1 MADAESRFTALAES
15 LRASLQAGEDFSL
28 WYSAEESEFVRF
40 NRAQVRQAGHVI
52 QATGRLRLIRNDRSA
67 EIAITLSGDLDS
79 DRQHLAEGLVQLR
92 LVICQLPPDP
102 YLQVERSAWHRR
114 AVDDAN
120 LPDCTSV
127 LAEIDKAANGL
138 DLVGI
143 YAAGPLYRG
152 FANSFGALG
161 WHAAHCFNFDW
172 SLFHANHQAVKADY
186 AGARW
191 DAADFASRFSNAR
204 QQLEHLGKPVRH
216 LQPGDY
222 RAYLAPAALD
232 EVLGMLSWTGFS
244 ARALANKESPL
255 QRLQDGSASFSPL
268 LNLDEQVAGALAPA
282 FGPEGAPRCDVALV
296 RDGKLA
302 GQLVYPRSAREYGLE
317 ANCADA
323 NEATQSLVM
332 GPGTL
337 PVDKVLEQLDHGL
350 YIGNLWYLNWSDLP
364 AARMTGMTRFA
375 TFWVEDGQIQAPVD
389 TMRFDDSLFNLLGDQ
404 LEALTQER
412 QLRLSSSTY
421 GERQTWS
428 ALLPGAL
435 LGNLKL
441 TL

>member
-15 LRASLQAGEDFSL
+15 LGASLQAGEDFSL
-28 WYSAEESEFVRF
+28 WYSAEESEFIRF
-40 NRAQVRQAGHVI
+40 NKAQVRQAGHVT
-52 QATGRLRLIRNDRSA
+52 QAIGRVRLIRDDRSA
-67 EIAITLSGDLDS
+67 EIAVTLSGDLES
-79 DRQHLAEGLVQLR
+79 DRRHLAEGLVQLR
-92 LVICQLPPDP
+92 LVIGQLPPDP
-102 YLQVERSAWHRR
+102 YLQLERAAWHRR
-114 AVDDAN
+114 ATDETA
-120 LPDCTSV
+120 LPDCASV
-127 LAEIDKAANGL
+127 LAEIDAVANGL

-143 YAAGPLYRG
+143 YASGPLYRG
-152 FANSFGALG
+152 FANSFGAFG

-186 AGARW
+186 AGSHWEGAE
-191 DAADFASRFSNAR
+191 FASRFAHAR

-255 QRLQDGSASFSPL
+255 QRLQDGSARFSPL

-282 FGPEGAPRCDVALV
+282 FGPEGAPRSDVALI
-296 RDGKLA
+296 RNGKMP

-332 GPGTL
+332 GAGNL
-337 PVDKVLEQLDHGL
+337 PQDRVLERLGTGL

-389 TMRFDDSLFNLLGDQ
+389 TMRFDDSLFSLLGEQ
-404 LEALTQER
+404 LEDLTLER

-435 LGNLKL
+435 VNRLKL

>member
-15 LRASLQAGEDFSL
+15 LGSSLQAGEDFSL
-28 WYSAEESEFVRF
+28 WYSAEESEFIRF
-40 NRAQVRQAGHVI
+40 NRAQVRQAGHVN
-52 QATGRLRLIRNDRSA
+52 QATGRLKLIRDDRSA
-67 EIAITLSGDLDS
+67 EIAITLSGDLDT
-79 DRQHLAEGLVQLR
+79 DRQRLAEGLIQLR
-92 LVICQLPPDP
+92 LVIAQLPPDP
-102 YLQVERSAWHRR
+102 YLQLERSAWHRR
-114 AVDDAN
+114 STGEAT
-120 LPDCTSV
+120 LPDTNSV
-127 LAEIDKAANGL
+127 LAEINAAADGL

-172 SLFHANHQAVKADY
+172 SLFHPNHQAVKADY

-191 DAADFASRFSNAR
+191 DAAEFATRFTRAR

-222 RAYLAPAALD
+222 RAYLAPAAID
-232 EVLGMLSWTGFS
+232 EILGMLSWTGFS

-255 QRLQDGSASFSPL
+255 QRLQDGSAQFSPML
-268 LNLDEQVAGALAPA
+268 SLDEQVAGALGPA
-282 FGPEGAPRCDVALV
+282 FGPEGVPRSDVALV
-296 RDGKLA
+296 RNGRLT
-302 GQLVYPRSAREYGLE
+302 GQLVYPRSAREYGLD

-332 GPGTL
+332 GAGAMPQA
-337 PVDKVLEQLDHGL
+337 KVLERLGSGL
-350 YIGNLWYLNWSDLP
+350 YIGNLWYLNWSDVP

-375 TFWVEDGQIQAPVD
+375 TFWVEDGCIQAPVD
-389 TMRFDDSLFNLLGDQ
+389 TMRFDDSLYSLLGDQ
-404 LEALTQER
+404 LEDLTRER

-435 LGNLKL
+435 VGRLKL

>member
-28 WYSAEESEFVRF
+28 WYSAEESEFIRF
-40 NRAQVRQAGHVI
+40 NRAQVRQAGHVT
-52 QATGRLRLIRNDRSA
+52 QATGRLRLIRDDRSA
-67 EIAITLSGDLDS
+67 ETAVTLSGDLES
-79 DRQHLAEGLVQLR
+79 DRQRLAEGLVQLR

-114 AVDDAN
+114 AVDDAT

-127 LAEIDKAANGL
+127 LAEIDRQANGL

-186 AGARW
+186 AGSRW
-191 DAADFASRFSNAR
+191 DAAEFASRFTHAR

-282 FGPEGAPRCDVALV
+282 FGPEGAPRSDVALV

-302 GQLVYPRSAREYGLE
+302 GQLVYPRSAREYDLD

-337 PVDKVLEQLDHGL
+337 PADKVLEQLDHGL

-375 TFWVEDGQIQAPVD
+375 TFWVENGRIQAPVE
-389 TMRFDDSLFNLLGDQ
+389 TMRFDDSLFSFLGPH
-404 LEALTQER
+404 LEALTREPETILPAGTYDAR
-412 QLRLSSSTY
+412 QSGSRT
-421 GERQTWS
+421 
-428 ALLPGAL
+428 LPGAL
-435 LGNLKL
+435 VKRL
-441 TL
+441 TLTL

>member
-15 LRASLQAGEDFSL
+15 LGASLQAGEDFSL
-28 WYSAEESEFVRF
+28 WYSAEDSEFIRF
-40 NRAQVRQAGHVI
+40 NRARVRQAGHVT
-52 QATGRLRLIRNDRSA
+52 QASGRLRLIRDERSA
-67 EIAITLSGDLDS
+67 EIAVTLSGDQES
-79 DRQHLAEGLVQLR
+79 DRQRLADGLVQLR
-92 LVICQLPPDP
+92 LVIGQLPPDP

-114 AVDDAN
+114 SVDPAS
-120 LPDCTSV
+120 LPDGAGV
-127 LAEIDKAANGL
+127 LAAIDNAASGL

-152 FANSFGALG
+152 FANSFGAFG
-161 WHAAHCFNFDW
+161 WHTAPCFNFDW

-191 DAADFASRFSNAR
+191 DAAEFAHRFALAR
-204 QQLEHLGKPVRH
+204 QQLDHLGKPVRH
-216 LQPGDY
+216 LQPGAY

-232 EVLGMLSWTGFS
+232 EVLGMLASTGFS

-255 QRLQDGSASFSPL
+255 QRLQGGGARLSPL

-282 FGPEGAPRCDVALV
+282 FGPEGAPRSDTALV
-296 RDGKLA
+296 RNGQLA
-302 GQLVYPRSAREYGLE
+302 GQLVYPRSAREYGLT
-317 ANCADA
+317 ANCAEA
-323 NEATQSLVM
+323 NEAPQSLVM
-332 GPGTL
+332 GGGALPQADALQRLGT
-337 PVDKVLEQLDHGL
+337 GL

-375 TFWVEDGQIQAPVD
+375 TFWVEDGQIRAPVD
-389 TMRFDDSLFNLLGDQ
+389 TMRFDDSLFSLLGDQ
-404 LEALTQER
+404 LEALTVER

-435 LGNLKL
+435 VRSLKL

>member
-15 LRASLQAGEDFSL
+15 LGASLQAGEDFSL
-28 WYSAEESEFVRF
+28 WYSAEASEFIRF
-40 NRAQVRQAGHVI
+40 NRAQVRQAGHVT
-52 QATGRLRLIRNDRSA
+52 QATGRLRLIRDDRSA
-67 EIAITLSGDLDS
+67 ELAVTLTGDPES
-79 DRQHLAEGLVQLR
+79 DRQQLADGLVQLR
-92 LVICQLPPDP
+92 LVISQLPPDP
-102 YLQVERSAWHRR
+102 YLQLERSAWHRR
-114 AVDDAN
+114 SVDEAA
-120 LPDCTSV
+120 LPDCATV
-127 LAEIDKAANGL
+127 LAEIDALANGL

-143 YAAGPLYRG
+143 YAAGPLHRG
-152 FANSFGALG
+152 FANSFGAFG
-161 WHAAHCFNFDW
+161 WHTAHCFNFDW
-172 SLFHANHQAVKADY
+172 SLFHSNHQAVKADY

-191 DAADFASRFSNAR
+191 DTAEFASRFAGAR
-204 QQLEHLGKPVRH
+204 QQLEHLGKPVH
-216 LQPGDY
+216 ALHPGDY

-255 QRLQDGSASFSPL
+255 QRLQDDSARFSPL

-282 FGPEGAPRCDVALV
+282 FGPEGAPRSDVALV
-296 RDGKLA
+296 RNGAFA
-302 GQLVYPRSAREYGLE
+302 GQLVYPRSAREYGLV

-332 GPGTL
+332 GAGTL
-337 PVDKVLEQLDHGL
+337 PLDNVLERLGTGL

-389 TMRFDDSLFNLLGDQ
+389 TMRFDDSLFSLLGDQ

-435 LGNLKL
+435 VSRLKL

>member
-1 MADAESRFTALAES
+1 MADAESRFTTLAES
-15 LRASLQAGEDFSL
+15 LGASLQAGEDFSL
-28 WYSAEESEFVRF
+28 WYSAEESEFIRF
-40 NRAQVRQAGHVI
+40 NRAQVRQAGHVS
-52 QATGRLRLIRNDRSA
+52 QATGRLRLIRDERSA
-67 EIAITLSGDLDS
+67 EIAITLSGDIDS

-92 LVICQLPPDP
+92 LVMGQLPPDP
-102 YLQVERSAWHRR
+102 YLQLERSAWHRR
-114 AVDDAN
+114 SVDEAA
-120 LPDCTSV
+120 LPDCATV
-127 LAEIDKAANGL
+127 LAEIDPAAGGL

-152 FANSFGALG
+152 FANSFGAFG

-191 DAADFASRFSNAR
+191 DAAEFAGRFAGAR
-204 QQLEHLGKPVRH
+204 QQLEHLGKPLRH
-216 LQPGDY
+216 LHPGDY

-232 EVLGMLSWTGFS
+232 EILGMLSWTGFS
-244 ARALANKESPL
+244 ARALADKESPL
-255 QRLQDGSASFSPL
+255 QRLQDGSAHLSPL

-282 FGPEGAPRCDVALV
+282 FGPEGAPRSDVALV
-296 RDGKLA
+296 RDGRLA
-302 GQLVYPRSAREYGLE
+302 GQLIYPRSAREYGLE

-332 GPGTL
+332 GAGTL
-337 PVDKVLEQLDHGL
+337 PLDAVLERLGTGL

-375 TFWVEDGQIQAPVD
+375 TFWVEDGEIQAPVD
-389 TMRFDDSLFNLLGDQ
+389 TMRFDDSLYSVLGDQ

-428 ALLPGAL
+428 ALLPGVL
-435 LGNLKL
+435 SGRLKL

>member
-15 LRASLQAGEDFSL
+15 LGASLQAGEDFSL
-28 WYSAEESEFVRF
+28 WYSAEDSEFIRF
-40 NRAQVRQAGHVI
+40 NRAQVRQAGHVA
-52 QATGRLRLIRNDRSA
+52 QASGRLRLIRDDRSA
-67 EIAITLSGDLDS
+67 EIAVTLGGDLEH
-79 DRQHLAEGLVQLR
+79 DRQQLADSLVQLR
-92 LVICQLPPDP
+92 LVIGQLPPDP
-102 YLQVERSAWHRR
+102 YLQLERSAWHRR
-114 AVDDAN
+114 SLDEAA
-120 LPDCTSV
+120 LPDCAQV
-127 LAEIDKAANGL
+127 LAEIDAAANGL

-152 FANSFGALG
+152 FANSFGAFG
-161 WHAAHCFNFDW
+161 WHSAHCFNFDW

-186 AGARW
+186 AGSRW
-191 DAADFASRFSNAR
+191 DAVEFANRFANAR
-204 QQLEHLGKPVRH
+204 GQLEHLGKPVRH
-216 LQPGDY
+216 LVPGDY

-255 QRLQDGSASFSPL
+255 QRLQEGSARFSPL
-268 LNLDEQVAGALAPA
+268 LHLDEQVAGALAPA
-282 FGPEGAPRCDVALV
+282 FGPEGAPRSDVSLV
-296 RDGKLA
+296 RDGQLK
-302 GQLVYPRSAREYGLE
+302 GQLVYPRSAREYSLE

-323 NEATQSLVM
+323 NESTQSLVM
-332 GPGTL
+332 GGGTL
-337 PVDKVLEQLDHGL
+337 PLDNVLERLGTGL
-350 YIGNLWYLNWSDLP
+350 CIGNLWYLNWSDLP

-389 TMRFDDSLFNLLGDQ
+389 SMRFDDSLFSILGEQ

-435 LGNLKL
+435 VRSLKL

>member
-15 LRASLQAGEDFSL
+15 LGTSLQPGEDFSL
-28 WYSAEESEFVRF
+28 WYSAEESEFIRF
-40 NRAQVRQAGHVI
+40 NRARVRQAGHVT
-52 QATGRLRLIRNDRSA
+52 QATGRLRLIREERSA
-67 EIAITLSGDLDS
+67 ELAISLGGDLES
-79 DRQHLAEGLVQLR
+79 DRQLLADGLVQLR
-92 LVICQLPPDP
+92 LVIGQLPPDP
-102 YLQVERSAWHRR
+102 YLQLERSAWHRR
-114 AVDDAN
+114 SAEVAS
-120 LPDCTSV
+120 LPDGATV
-127 LAEIDKAANGL
+127 LAEIDDAAKGL

-152 FANSFGALG
+152 FANSFGAFG
-161 WHAAHCFNFDW
+161 WHAANCFNFDW
-172 SLFHANHQAVKADY
+172 SLFHANQQAVKADY
-186 AGARW
+186 AGTRW
-191 DAADFASRFSNAR
+191 DALEFASRFASAR
-204 QQLEHLGKPVRH
+204 QQLEHLGKPLRH

-232 EVLGMLSWTGFS
+232 EVLGMLAWGGFS
-244 ARALANKESPL
+244 ARALADKESPL
-255 QRLQDGSASFSPL
+255 QRLQDGSARFSPL

-282 FGPEGAPRCDVALV
+282 FGPEGAPRSDVALV
-296 RDGKLA
+296 RDGRLA
-302 GQLVYPRSAREYGLE
+302 GQLVYPRSAREYGLA

-323 NEATQSLVM
+323 NEAPQSLVM
-332 GPGTL
+332 GAGTL
-337 PVDKVLEQLDHGL
+337 PLDQVLARLGTGL
-350 YIGNLWYLNWSDLP
+350 YVGNLWYLNWSDLP

-389 TMRFDDSLFNLLGDQ
+389 SMRFDDSLFSLFGDQ
-404 LEALTQER
+404 LEALTVER

-435 LGNLKL
+435 VGSLKL

>member
-15 LRASLQAGEDFSL
+15 LKANLQAGEDFSL
-28 WYSAEESEFVRF
+28 WYSAEESEFIRF
-40 NRAQVRQAGHVI
+40 NRAQVRQAGHVT
-52 QATGRLRLIRNDRSA
+52 QGSGRLRLIRDDRSA
-67 EIAITLSGDLDS
+67 EIAIALSGDLDS

-92 LVICQLPPDP
+92 LVICQLQPDP
-102 YLQVERSAWHRR
+102 YLQLERSAWHRR
-114 AVDDAN
+114 SVDEAA
-120 LPDCTSV
+120 LPDSASV
-127 LAEIDKAANGL
+127 LAGINEAANGL

-152 FANSFGALG
+152 FANSFGAYG
-161 WHAAHCFNFDW
+161 WHTAHCFNFDW

-191 DAADFASRFSNAR
+191 DADEFANRFDNAR
-204 QQLEHLGKPVRH
+204 RQLEYLGRPVRH
-216 LQPGDY
+216 LHPGDY

-255 QRLQDGSASFSPL
+255 QRLQDGSAHLSPL

-282 FGPEGAPRCDVALV
+282 FGPEGAPRSDVPLV
-296 RDGKLA
+296 RDGKLT
-302 GQLVYPRSAREYGLE
+302 GQLVYPRSAREYGLQ

-332 GPGTL
+332 GAGTL
-337 PVDKVLEQLDHGL
+337 PLDNVLERLGNGL

-404 LEALTQER
+404 LEELTQER

-435 LGNLKL
+435 VGKLKL